1 MEKLLVEICAGTACL
16 LLGSQDLFAAIEEL
30 PDNIRQQIDLCE
42 VTCLKCCRK
51 GPNVRIAGHV
61 LSNMKPDRLL
71 EVIEDHLQVE
81 KSELYP
87 AAHFVP

>member
-1 MEKLLVEICAGTACL
+1 MEKLLVEICSGTACL

-30 PDNIRQQIDLCE
+30 PDNIRQQIELCE
-42 VTCLKCCRK
+42 VTCLQSCRK
-51 GPNVRIAGHV
+51 GPNVRIAGNV

-71 EVIEDHLQVE
+71 EIIEDYLE
-81 KSELYP
+81 DDKSRVYP